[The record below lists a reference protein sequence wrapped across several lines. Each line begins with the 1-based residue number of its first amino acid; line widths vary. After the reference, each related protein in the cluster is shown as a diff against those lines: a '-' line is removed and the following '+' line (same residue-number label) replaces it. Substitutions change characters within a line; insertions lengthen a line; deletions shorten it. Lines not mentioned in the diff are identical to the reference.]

1 LGLAQDR
8 PEPALGEAHIFL
20 VKTAAGQE
28 RNVARIIE
36 RRVRA
41 KGETYSA
48 AIKAILCSE
57 DVKGYIFVEAASP
70 HYVDELIYG
79 LRHVKTRLPGF
90 VPLSEVEKYLAV
102 KPPGEGIEPGDM
114 VEITGGPF
122 RGMQARVISIDK
134 QKGEATIELVEATFT
149 LPITIFVDY
158 LRKLPPAK

>member
-1 LGLAQDR
+1 MAQDK
-8 PEPALGEAHIFL
+8 PEAELGEAHIFL
-20 VKTAAGQE
+20 VKTATGQE

-36 RRVRA
+36 RRAKA
-41 KGETYSA
+41 KGEPYST

-57 DVKGYIFVEAASP
+57 DVKGYIFVEATSP
-70 HYVDELIYG
+70 HFVDELIYG

-90 VPLSEVEKYLAV
+90 VPLAEVEKYIAV
-102 KPPGEGIEPGDM
+102 KPPGEGIEPGNV

-122 RGMQARVISIDK
+122 RGMQARVISIDR

-158 LRKLPPAK
+158 LRKLPSPK